1 MANPVLT
8 AYDYTA
14 PTWVDDENNWRAEDV
29 HFIRNRSVLKF
40 RDEDTATNWFSG
52 QGFNTT
58 GALMFVS
65 GDADTDITNGIGT
78 DPYFGGYFSSGGTPV
93 IRRLLAAKYLRTP
106 TDTVDNVTLRHSVP
120 SSGGVTLS
128 SDGSVKAESTFKVGS
143 RVTVSAGVVTLNDA
157 STGTGTLQLTAG
169 VLTSNTSFSCT
180 GITATGTVST
190 GALTATG
197 LIVSS
202 GGALVTGNSTV
213 TGTLTVTSTI
223 SATTSVTSP
232 IISTGSSAGNP
243 RLTTTGLSA
252 LGTASVNL
260 VTEGTAVNVISPG
273 APFMFQNET
282 TETLTRV
289 AGVNVSTSDAPT
301 TGGLTYPEGTI
312 WLKVSA

>member
-8 AYDYTA
+8 AYDYAA

-40 RDEDTATNWFSG
+40 PDEATATSWFSG

-78 DPYFGGYFSSGGTPV
+78 DPYFGGYFSSGSTPV

-120 SSGGVTLS
+120 STGGVTLS

-143 RVTVSAGVVTLNDA
+143 RVEVTTLGVVTLRDA
-157 STGTGTLQLTAG
+157 TTGTGTLQLTAG
-169 VLTSNTSFSCT
+169 VLTSNTRFSCD
-180 GITATGTVST
+180 GITTTGTVST

-197 LIVSS
+197 LTVSS

-213 TGTLTVTSTI
+213 TGNLSVTGTI
-223 SATTSVTSP
+223 TGPTSVTSP

-260 VTEGTAVNVISPG
+260 VTNGTAVNVTSPDV
-273 APFMFQNET
+273 FRFQNAT
-282 TETLTRV
+282 TEQMTRV